1 MKNTIPVCANGLPF
15 SPAAERNKSAILE
28 KLQLVLQG
36 SEKILE
42 IGAGTGQH
50 AVHFCQAMHGL
61 QWFPSDLPERISVS
75 NAVISTFGMKNISK
89 AIALDVQQSVWP
101 EISIDVIYTANTAH
115 IMSWEVTQKM
125 LVGAAQLLPE
135 NGLLIIY
142 GPFKYAGDFTSESNQ
157 MFDASLKRSSPD
169 QGIRDFEAIDRIAN
183 KHQLKILHDF
193 EMPANNRMLVYKK
206 GL

>member
-1 MKNTIPVCANGLPF
+1 MKNTIPANANGLPF
-15 SPAAERNKSAILE
+15 SPAAERNKTAILE
-28 KLQLVLQG
+28 KLHLVLQS

-50 AVHFCQAMHGL
+50 AIHFCQAMPGL

-75 NAVISTFGMKNISK
+75 NAVISTSGIKNINK

-142 GPFKYAGDFTSESNQ
+142 GPFKYAGG
-157 MFDASLKRSSPD
+157 L
-169 QGIRDFEAIDRIAN
+169 
-183 KHQLKILHDF
+183 HQ
-193 EMPANNRMLVYKK
+193 
-206 GL
+206 